1 MPHHKSAEKRI
12 RQDKKRRARNRAV
25 KSEVKLVVKKVTAVT
40 DSEEGLKV
48 LPEVNSVIDKA
59 AKKGVLHWR
68 TASRKKS
75 RLAKRVNSLSS

>member
-1 MPHHKSAEKRI
+1 MPHHKSAAKRI

-40 DSEEGLKV
+40 DSEEGVKI

-68 TASRKKS
+68 TAARKKS
-75 RLAKRVNSLSS
+75 RLAKRVKSLSS

>member
-1 MPHHKSAEKRI
+1 LPHHKSAAKRI

-40 DSEEGLKV
+40 DSEEGAKI

-68 TASRKKS
+68 TAARKKS
-75 RLAKRVNSLSS
+75 RLAKQVKSLSS

>member
-1 MPHHKSAEKRI
+1 MPHHKSAAKRI

-25 KSEVKLVVKKVTAVT
+25 KSEVKLVVKKLTATT
-40 DSEEGLKV
+40 DSEEGVKV

-68 TASRKKS
+68 TAARKKS
-75 RLAKRVNSLSS
+75 RLAKQVKSLSS

>member
-40 DSEEGLKV
+40 DSDEGVKV
-48 LPEVNSVIDKA
+48 LPEVSSVIDKA

-68 TASRKKS
+68 TAARKKP
-75 RLAKRVNSLSS
+75 RLAKQVKSLLS

>member
-1 MPHHKSAEKRI
+1 LPHHKSAAKRI

-25 KSEVKLVVKKVTAVT
+25 KSEVKLAVKKVNAVT
-40 DSEEGLKV
+40 NPDEGAKV

-68 TASRKKS
+68 TAGRKKS
-75 RLAKRVNSLSS
+75 RLAKRVKSLSS

>member
-1 MPHHKSAEKRI
+1 MPHHKSAAKRI

-25 KSEVKLVVKKVTAVT
+25 KSEVKLVVKKVTAAT
-40 DSEEGLKV
+40 DPEEGAKI

-68 TASRKKS
+68 TAGRKKS
-75 RLAKRVNSLSS
+75 RLAKQVKSLSS

>member
-1 MPHHKSAEKRI
+1 LPHHKSAAKRI
-12 RQDKKRRARNRAV
+12 RQDKKKRARNRAV
-25 KSEVKLVVKKVTAVT
+25 KSEVKLVVKKVTATT
-40 DSEEGLKV
+40 DPEEGVKV

-68 TASRKKS
+68 TAARKKS